1 MLEGTIANVPPQGG
15 RKHPEQQYIQM
26 DTTNILFIC
35 GGTFVGI
42 EDIIRKRLGRKTM
55 GFGSVCGEKNEQEL
69 ANILPLVQTEDIL
82 EFGMI
87 PELIG
92 RLPVISALK
101 PLDHAGLVSVLTE
114 PKNAL
119 LLQYQT
125 LFEMED
131 CSLEFSPSAL
141 NAIAAKALDKGTGA
155 RGLRSIVEQVMVD
168 IMFELPDQ
176 PKGSKYIIDEDV
188 VHGRKPLFAIPEPM
202 QKSA

>member
-1 MLEGTIANVPPQGG
+1 VPPQGG

-42 EDIIRKRLGRKTM
+42 EDIIRKRLGKKTM
-55 GFGSVCGEKNEQEL
+55 GFGSACGDKNEQDL
-69 ANILPLVQTEDIL
+69 ADILPLVQTEDIL
-82 EFGMI
+82 EYGMI
-87 PELIG
+87 PELVG
-92 RLPVISALK
+92 RLPVISSLS
-101 PLDHAGLVSVLTE
+101 PLDHAGLVKVLTE

-119 LLQYQT
+119 LKQYQT

-131 CSLEFSPSAL
+131 CHLEFSDSAL
-141 NAIAAKALDKGTGA
+141 SAIATKALNKGTGA
-155 RGLRSIVEQVMVD
+155 RGLRSIVEHVMVD

-176 PKGSKYIIDEDV
+176 PKGTKYIIDQDV
-188 VHGRKPLFAIPEPM
+188 VLGRKPMFVQEPM